1 MLLRNKMGTKLNT
14 TDHDL
19 LIRLDTK
26 VDNITT
32 EMVMMRDNVTI
43 RISELNSNK
52 LDISIF
58 KQFLERYERESR
70 DTGNKDGDYE
80 ARLRRIEVRMYIG
93 MGVLLALQFLS
104 PIVIKYVLE

>member
-1 MLLRNKMGTKLNT
+1 MEPRVDN

-32 EMVMMRDNVTI
+32 EMVMMRDSITI
-43 RISELNSNK
+43 RVSELSSSK

-70 DTGNKDGDYE
+70 DTGTKDGDYE

-93 MGVLLALQFLS
+93 MGVLLTLQFLS
-104 PIVIKYVLE
+104 PIVIKYILN